1 MLGLPSGS
9 TQNRTSPLFALIVL
23 VFLRNSSWFEISELT
38 ISMGE
43 IRENRL
49 IFLDYC
55 DILFPEMNNRLNT
68 KCTQLEITCDFD
80 VYSSVVGTH
89 TITDRVFAIT
99 TEDRK

>member
-43 IRENRL
+43 IRL
-49 IFLDYC
+49 IFLDYR
-55 DILFPEMNNRLNT
+55 DVLFPEMNNRLNT